1 MLNDLKQRVCL
12 DVWMEGSLR
21 NGMAPVCDL
30 ESVCNAEEI
39 ILFFFFLTYS
49 VSV

>member
-1 MLNDLKQRVCL
+1 
-12 DVWMEGSLR
+12 MEGSLR

-39 ILFFFFLTYS
+39 VHFFFFFCTHTMSLS
-49 VSV
+49 GGNHRLS